1 MEILKTTGIAL
12 SSKTYGEA
20 DILCNYYTKD
30 FGKRKFIIKGL
41 KKSKKRSRAAVEP
54 GAVADLVYYFRE
66 GKDTYIV
73 NEFNVLKFYA
83 AITGNLQ
90 KILHL
95 YFMLECVDKTCGY
108 NIADEGIYRL
118 LLSGIDALSRSDS
131 PVQLSAFFILRLLKI
146 HGILSAHRACKL
158 CGKDNYSRFVLDI
171 VDLRP
176 VCDACLALA
185 PSMHRPDSVL
195 LGRNAGEFIHS
206 CSINKYSSLEH
217 GKFQESDIKNLTFNI
232 ALFAENYF
240 HTELKSKTFIL
251 SDM

>member
-83 AITGNLQ
+83 AITGNLL

-108 NIADEGIYRL
+108 NIADRGIYNL
-118 LLSGIDALSRSDS
+118 LLNGIGALSKTSF
-131 PVQLSAFFILRLLKI
+131 PVHLSAFFILHLLKI
-146 HGILSAHRACKL
+146 HGVLPDHQSCKL
-158 CGKDNYSRFVLDI
+158 CGSTGFSQFVLDI
-171 VDLRP
+171 TDLRP
-176 VCDACLALA
+176 VCDACRQKTPAVKLPKKMGLGKNAAVFIL
-185 PSMHRPDSVL
+185 SCFSQKFISLDSDKYPENEL
-195 LGRNAGEFIHS
+195 LDL
-206 CSINKYSSLEH
+206 INNISL
-217 GKFQESDIKNLTFNI
+217 FV
-232 ALFAENYF
+232 ENYF
-240 HTELKSKTFIL
+240 HTELKSKSLIL
-251 SDM
+251 SAP